1 MSVKACNLFD
11 RSRIR
16 YDIIESSEEYVIY
29 RVFWYERSIRSFSGI
44 SRKGAKSTKYTK
56 IFTKQFDFLFLFYI
70 ISQFYR
76 NYLSFHMEKFTLI
89 ATSRDT
95 ETKLSTIRAE
105 KKVPA
110 VVYGHKVTAQAI
122 TVGASEL
129 LKVFR
134 KSGKTHIV
142 ELTLDG
148 KKQDVLI
155 HEVQRAPVSGDFLH
169 VDFFV
174 VSATE
179 KIHVQIPV
187 HLTGTSP
194 AQVQGGL
201 VEQNMHAVEVKC
213 LPKNLVDAFEADL
226 SKLENL
232 GDIIHV
238 RDLDIDMKKFDIL
251 SDLDGAIVSI
261 HLPKGTQE
269 EEVVAVAAAEVPS
282 VQEEKKAEK
291 EAKSE

>member
-1 MSVKACNLFD
+1 
-11 RSRIR
+11 
-16 YDIIESSEEYVIY
+16 
-29 RVFWYERSIRSFSGI
+29 
-44 SRKGAKSTKYTK
+44 
-56 IFTKQFDFLFLFYI
+56 
-70 ISQFYR
+70 
-76 NYLSFHMEKFTLI
+76 MEKLTLV
-89 ATSRDT
+89 AASRDT
-95 ETKLSTIRAE
+95 ETKLSTIRGN

-110 VVYGHKVTAQAI
+110 VVYGHKITAQAI

-142 ELTLDG
+142 ELTLEG

-169 VDFFV
+169 VDFFA

-187 HLTGTSP
+187 HLVGVSP

-201 VEQNMHAVEVKC
+201 IEQNMHLVEVKC
-213 LPKNLVDAFEADL
+213 LPKNLVDAFEVDL

-238 RDLDIDMKKFDIL
+238 KDLAIDATKFDIL
-251 SDLDGAIVSI
+251 SDLDGSIVSV
-261 HLPKGTQE
+261 HLPKGISE
-269 EEVVAVAAAEVPS
+269 EETAAPSAVEVPS
-282 VQEEKKAEK
+282 AQDEKKAEK

>member
-1 MSVKACNLFD
+1 
-11 RSRIR
+11 
-16 YDIIESSEEYVIY
+16 
-29 RVFWYERSIRSFSGI
+29 
-44 SRKGAKSTKYTK
+44 
-56 IFTKQFDFLFLFYI
+56 
-70 ISQFYR
+70 
-76 NYLSFHMEKFTLI
+76 MEKLTLV
-89 ATSRDT
+89 ATARDT
-95 ETKLSTIRAE
+95 ETKLSTIRGD

-110 VVYGHKVTAQAI
+110 VIYGHNVTAQAI
-122 TVGASEL
+122 TLGASEL

-142 ELTLDG
+142 EVTLDG

-169 VDFFV
+169 VDLFV

-187 HLTGTSP
+187 HLVGVSP

-201 VEQNMHAVEVKC
+201 VEQNMHSVEVKC
-213 LPKNLVDAFEADL
+213 LPKDLVDAFEADL
-226 SKLENL
+226 AKLENL

-238 RDLDIDMKKFDIL
+238 KNLSIDTAKFDII
-251 SDLDGAIVSI
+251 SDLEGSIVSV
-261 HLPKGTQE
+261 HLPKGVHE
-269 EEVVAVAAAEVPS
+269 EEVTAVSAAAVPS
-282 VQEEKKAEK
+282 VQDEKKAEK

>member
-1 MSVKACNLFD
+1 
-11 RSRIR
+11 
-16 YDIIESSEEYVIY
+16 
-29 RVFWYERSIRSFSGI
+29 
-44 SRKGAKSTKYTK
+44 
-56 IFTKQFDFLFLFYI
+56 
-70 ISQFYR
+70 
-76 NYLSFHMEKFTLI
+76 MEKLTLI
-89 ATSRDT
+89 AASRDT

-105 KKVPA
+105 KRVPA
-110 VVYGHKVTAQAI
+110 VVYGHKFAAQAI
-122 TVGASEL
+122 SVGASEL
-129 LKVFR
+129 LKIFR
-134 KSGKTHIV
+134 KSGKTHII
-142 ELTLDG
+142 ELTLEG

-187 HLTGTSP
+187 HLTGNSP
-194 AQVQGGL
+194 AQVLGGL
-201 VEQNMHAVEVKC
+201 VEQNMHEVEVKC

-226 SKLENL
+226 SGLANI

-238 RDLDIDMKKFDIL
+238 KDLGIDTKKFDIL

-269 EEVVAVAAAEVPS
+269 EETAAPVAAEVPS
-282 VQEEKKAEK
+282 VQDEKKAEK
-291 EAKSE
+291 AAE

>member
-1 MSVKACNLFD
+1 
-11 RSRIR
+11 
-16 YDIIESSEEYVIY
+16 
-29 RVFWYERSIRSFSGI
+29 
-44 SRKGAKSTKYTK
+44 
-56 IFTKQFDFLFLFYI
+56 
-70 ISQFYR
+70 
-76 NYLSFHMEKFTLI
+76 MEKLTLI

-155 HEVQRAPVSGDFLH
+155 HETQRAPVSGDFLH

-187 HLTGTSP
+187 HLVGNSP

-201 VEQNMHAVEVKC
+201 IEQNMHSVEVKC

-226 SKLENL
+226 SKLEKM
-232 GDIIHV
+232 GDILHV
-238 RDLDIDMKKFDIL
+238 KDLGIDTAKFDVL
-251 SDLDGAIVSI
+251 SDLEGAIVSV
-261 HLPKGTQE
+261 HLPKGIAE
-269 EEVVAVAAAEVPS
+269 EEVAAPIAAEVPS
-282 VQEEKKAEK
+282 VQDEKKAEK

>member
-1 MSVKACNLFD
+1 
-11 RSRIR
+11 
-16 YDIIESSEEYVIY
+16 
-29 RVFWYERSIRSFSGI
+29 
-44 SRKGAKSTKYTK
+44 
-56 IFTKQFDFLFLFYI
+56 
-70 ISQFYR
+70 
-76 NYLSFHMEKFTLI
+76 MEKLTLV

-95 ETKLSTIRAE
+95 ETKLSAIRGD

-122 TVGASEL
+122 TVGASDL

-142 ELTLDG
+142 ELNIDG

-155 HEVQRAPVSGDFLH
+155 HETQRAPVSGDFLH

-187 HLTGTSP
+187 HLIGTSP

-201 VEQNMHAVEVKC
+201 VEQNMHEVEVKC
-213 LPKNLVDAFEADL
+213 LPKNLVDTFEADL
-226 SKLENL
+226 SKLMEM

-238 RDLDIDMKKFDIL
+238 KDLGIDTKKFDIL
-251 SDLDGAIVSI
+251 SDLDGAIVSV
-261 HLPKGTQE
+261 HLPKGVTE
-269 EEVVAVAAAEVPS
+269 EEVVAVSAAEVPS

-291 EAKSE
+291 EKSE

>member
-1 MSVKACNLFD
+1 
-11 RSRIR
+11 
-16 YDIIESSEEYVIY
+16 
-29 RVFWYERSIRSFSGI
+29 
-44 SRKGAKSTKYTK
+44 
-56 IFTKQFDFLFLFYI
+56 
-70 ISQFYR
+70 
-76 NYLSFHMEKFTLI
+76 MEKLTLV
-89 ATSRDT
+89 AASRDT
-95 ETKLSTIRAE
+95 ETKLSTIRAD

-110 VVYGHKVTAQAI
+110 VVYGHKVTSQAI
-122 TVGASEL
+122 TIGASEL

-142 ELTLDG
+142 ELTLEG

-169 VDFFV
+169 VDFFA

-194 AQVQGGL
+194 AQVLGGL
-201 VEQNMHAVEVKC
+201 IEQNMHLVEVKC

-226 SKLENL
+226 SKLANL

-238 RDLDIDMKKFDIL
+238 KDLNIDTSKFDIL
-251 SDLDGAIVSI
+251 SDLDSSIVSV
-261 HLPKGTQE
+261 HLPKGVAE
-269 EEVVAVAAAEVPS
+269 DEVTEAVAAAEVPS
-282 VQEEKKAEK
+282 VQDEKKAEK
-291 EAKSE
+291 EAQSE

>member
-1 MSVKACNLFD
+1 
-11 RSRIR
+11 
-16 YDIIESSEEYVIY
+16 
-29 RVFWYERSIRSFSGI
+29 
-44 SRKGAKSTKYTK
+44 
-56 IFTKQFDFLFLFYI
+56 
-70 ISQFYR
+70 
-76 NYLSFHMEKFTLI
+76 MEKLTLV
-89 ATSRDT
+89 AASRDT
-95 ETKLSTIRAE
+95 ETKLSTIRAS

-110 VVYGHKVTAQAI
+110 VVYGHNVTSQAI

-129 LKVFR
+129 LKIFR

-142 ELTLDG
+142 ELTLEG

-169 VDFFV
+169 VDFFA

-194 AQVQGGL
+194 AQLQGGL
-201 VEQNMHAVEVKC
+201 IEQNMHIVEVKC
-213 LPKNLVDAFEADL
+213 LPKHLVDAFEADL

-238 RDLDIDMKKFDIL
+238 KDLGIDTTKFDIL
-251 SDLDGAIVSI
+251 SDLDGSIVSI
-261 HLPKGTQE
+261 HLPKGVSE
-269 EEVVAVAAAEVPS
+269 EDEVSVSAAEVPS
-282 VQEEKKAEK
+282 VQDEKKADK
-291 EAKSE
+291 ETKSL

>member
-1 MSVKACNLFD
+1 
-11 RSRIR
+11 
-16 YDIIESSEEYVIY
+16 
-29 RVFWYERSIRSFSGI
+29 
-44 SRKGAKSTKYTK
+44 
-56 IFTKQFDFLFLFYI
+56 
-70 ISQFYR
+70 
-76 NYLSFHMEKFTLI
+76 MEKLTLV
-89 ATSRDT
+89 AASRDT
-95 ETKLSTIRAE
+95 ETKLSTIRAS

-110 VVYGHKVTAQAI
+110 VVYGHNVTSQAI

-129 LKVFR
+129 LKIFR

-142 ELTLDG
+142 ELTLEG

-169 VDFFV
+169 VDFFA

-194 AQVQGGL
+194 AQLQGGL
-201 VEQNMHAVEVKC
+201 IEQNMHIVEVKC
-213 LPKNLVDAFEADL
+213 LPKHLVDAFEADL

-238 RDLDIDMKKFDIL
+238 KDLGIDTTKFDIL
-251 SDLDGAIVSI
+251 SDLDGSIVSI
-261 HLPKGTQE
+261 HLPKGASE
-269 EEVVAVAAAEVPS
+269 EDEVSVSAAEVPS
-282 VQEEKKAEK
+282 VQDEKKADK
-291 EAKSE
+291 ETKSL